1 MNWNKKQWKSI
12 VILYIALVICV
23 PLLINVFFKI
33 SLQIKSQAEI
43 DESMYFFIQTVL
55 LVQKPDHLM
64 LVWNA

>member
-1 MNWNKKQWKSI
+1 MIGVESMGITKTNI
-12 VILYIALVICV
+12 GV
-23 PLLINVFFKI
+23 

-55 LVQKPDHLM
+55 LVQKPDHLV